1 MAYLLQPLLNIR
13 VMREDRASGELVA
26 AKQAV
31 RAAEAAVEDRKR
43 ELSEFERTKEERR
56 DRIYDAIMGRA
67 VSREQIDLAQEGVAR
82 IDEEGALRL
91 DNVHQAESEL
101 RKREAA
107 ADEARAAFVTASK
120 NRMKIDEHRAVWADE
135 EAKASEARA
144 EGEMEDF
151 TGRKQNLDD

>member
-13 VMREDRASGELVA
+13 IMREDRASGELVA

-31 RAAEAAVEDRKR
+31 RAAETAVEDRKR
-43 ELSEFERTKEERR
+43 EFAEFERTKEERR

-107 ADEARAAFVTASK
+107 ADEARTAFVMASK
-120 NRMKIDEHRAVWADE
+120 NRMKIDEHRAAWADK